1 MKYEKARHTL
11 KSGDLLAW
19 SHRGLRSWYDAKIQF
34 VRMVTRSE
42 YSHVG
47 ICWVCAGRVWVIEAV
62 EPCVRIYPL
71 SKLGAF
77 YHTPLVM
84 DWTEAVEEAALEH
97 IGVEYLQLD
106 AVRAFFDKLEAGKV
120 TECAALVQVVA
131 MSGGV
136 YLGKRATPD
145 AIMREAQRLG
155 NPTYLIEN

>member
-1 MKYEKARHTL
+1 MKYAYARRKL

-19 SHRGLRSWYDAKIQF
+19 SHRKLKSWHDFKVQV
-34 VRMVTRSE
+34 VRMATRSE

-47 ICWVCAGRVWVIEAV
+47 ICWVSGGRVWVIEAV

-71 SKLGAF
+71 SKLGEF
-77 YHTPLVM
+77 YHTPLPIH
-84 DWTEAVEEAALEH
+84 WTSAVEDAALEH
-97 IGVEYLQLD
+97 VGVEYLQLD
-106 AVRAFFDKLEAGKV
+106 AVRAFFDRLEAGKV
-120 TECAALVQVVA
+120 TECAALAQVVA

-145 AIMREAQRLG
+145 AVMREAQRLG